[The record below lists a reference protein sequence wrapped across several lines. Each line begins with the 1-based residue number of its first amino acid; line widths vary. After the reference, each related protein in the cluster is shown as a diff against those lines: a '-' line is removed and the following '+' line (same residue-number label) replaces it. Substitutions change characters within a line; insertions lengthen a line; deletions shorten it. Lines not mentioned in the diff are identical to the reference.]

1 MSEILIYQNETGNI
15 KVDVIFE
22 DSSIWLSQ
30 GQICEVFGKAKSTIS
45 EHIKAIFEEEEL
57 DKNST
62 VRNYRTVQKEGNREV
77 EREIE
82 YYNLDM
88 IIAIG
93 FRVRSNTGTK
103 FRIWAN
109 EKLKEYITKGFV
121 LNDDRFKSGNST
133 QYFDELQK
141 RLRDI
146 RISERFFYQKIKDI
160 YMTSIDYNPKDE
172 KTIEFFKIVQN
183 KLLWAVSNQTAAE
196 LVHSRVDISKPLLG
210 MSSYDKDSKSI
221 SKKDVSIAKNYLNE
235 DEIKLLGLIV
245 EQYLAFAE
253 TMAMQQTPMY
263 MKDWI
268 TRLDAVISL
277 NGRELL
283 THAGKI
289 SQINAKEKSEEEYK
303 KYKIEQKRV
312 EKEHSLKELE
322 EDIKRLK

>member
-1 MSEILIYQNETGNI
+1 MSEILIYQNESGNI
-15 KVDVIFE
+15 KVDVMFE
-22 DSSIWLSQ
+22 DGSIWLSQ
-30 GQICEVFGKAKSTIS
+30 AQICEVFGKAKSTIS

-57 DKNST
+57 NPIST

-77 EREIE
+77 ERDIE

-93 FRVRSNTGTK
+93 FRVRSSTGTK

-109 EKLKEYITKGFV
+109 DKLKEYITKGFV
-121 LNDDRFKSGNST
+121 LNDERFKNGNSMS
-133 QYFDELQK
+133 YFDELQK

-146 RISERFFYQKIKDI
+146 RISEKFFYQKIKDI
-160 YMTSIDYNPKDE
+160 YMTSIDYDPKDE

-183 KLLWAVSNQTAAE
+183 RLLWAVSSQTAAE
-196 LVHSRVDISKPLLG
+196 LVHNRVDMSKPLLG
-210 MSSYDKDSKSI
+210 MSSYDKESKNVT
-221 SKKDVSIAKNYLNE
+221 KKDVSIAKNYLNE
-235 DEIKLLGLIV
+235 EEIKLLGLLV
-245 EQYLAFAE
+245 EQYLAFAQ
-253 TMAMQQTPMY
+253 TMAMQRTPMY

-268 TRLDAVISL
+268 ARLDAVISL

-289 SQINAKEKSEEEYK
+289 SHEMAIAKSELEYQK
-303 KYKIEQKRV
+303 FKDEQKKIEKIQ
-312 EKEHSLKELE
+312 SLKELE

>member
-1 MSEILIYQNETGNI
+1 MSEILIYQNENGNI
-15 KVDVIFE
+15 KVDVMFE
-22 DSSIWLSQ
+22 DGSIWLSQ
-30 GQICEVFGKAKSTIS
+30 AQICEVFGKAKSTIS

-57 DKNST
+57 NPIST

-77 EREIE
+77 ERDIE

-93 FRVRSNTGTK
+93 FRVRSSTGTK

-109 EKLKEYITKGFV
+109 DKLKEYITKGFV
-121 LNDDRFKSGNST
+121 LNDERFKNGNSMG
-133 QYFDELQK
+133 YFDELQK

-146 RISERFFYQKIKDI
+146 RISEKFFYQKIKDI
-160 YMTSIDYNPKDE
+160 YMTSIDYDPKDE

-183 KLLWAVSNQTAAE
+183 KLLWAVSSQTAAE
-196 LVHSRVDISKPLLG
+196 LVHNRVDMSKPLLG
-210 MSSYDKDSKSI
+210 MSSCDKESKNLT
-221 SKKDVSIAKNYLNE
+221 KKDVSIAKNYLNE
-235 DEIKLLGLIV
+235 EEIKLLGLLV
-245 EQYLAFAE
+245 EQYLAFAQ

-268 TRLDAVISL
+268 ARLDAVISL

-289 SQINAKEKSEEEYK
+289 SHEMAIAKSGLEYK
-303 KYKIEQKRV
+303 KFKDEQKKIEKIQ
-312 EKEHSLKELE
+312 SLKELE